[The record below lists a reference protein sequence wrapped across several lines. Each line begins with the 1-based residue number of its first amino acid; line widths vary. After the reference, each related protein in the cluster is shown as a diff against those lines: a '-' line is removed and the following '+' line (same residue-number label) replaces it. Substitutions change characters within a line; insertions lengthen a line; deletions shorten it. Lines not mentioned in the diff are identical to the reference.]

1 MKPYKNIVVC
11 LLAVCF
17 AFALTACNNSESD
30 EFTSLQSFEY
40 HFFPEEYEKEYS
52 EHEKTI
58 TLQTDTDYQFK
69 VDAAG
74 YKLLFIKIPDPDFHN
89 IPHMYYTV
97 SIMKQSYHII
107 LDGKKTAPLLFR
119 FFTSLPASVH
129 YERKGTPQSRAG
141 PLLKNLILYQYFR
154 NLRLTACHD

>member
-1 MKPYKNIVVC
+1 MVS

-58 TLQTDTDYQFK
+58 HL
-69 VDAAG
+69 
-74 YKLLFIKIPDPDFHN
+74 
-89 IPHMYYTV
+89 
-97 SIMKQSYHII
+97 KQIQII
-107 LDGKKTAPLLFR
+107 
-119 FFTSLPASVH
+119 
-129 YERKGTPQSRAG
+129 
-141 PLLKNLILYQYFR
+141 
-154 NLRLTACHD
+154 NLRWMQLVKVEQ

>member
-1 MKPYKNIVVC
+1 MVRKNGMHIPRISRMQPDIN
-11 LLAVCF
+11 F
-17 AFALTACNNSESD
+17 
-30 EFTSLQSFEY
+30 
-40 HFFPEEYEKEYS
+40 
-52 EHEKTI
+52 
-58 TLQTDTDYQFK
+58 
-69 VDAAG
+69 
-74 YKLLFIKIPDPDFHN
+74 FIKIPDPDFHN

-141 PLLKNLILYQYFR
+141 PLLKNIILYQYFR
-154 NLRLTACHD
+154 NLRLTACHDWMQLPRQKQKLYPFSPKIRQRFPDIIHIGASNW

>member
-1 MKPYKNIVVC
+1 MVS

-58 TLQTDTDYQFK
+58 TLEADTDYQFK
-69 VDAAG
+69 VDAACESG
-74 YKLLFIKIPDPDFHN
+74 TIEISLTYENAEETIVVNSSAPCNDKIQLKQHVLQLAL
-89 IPHMYYTV
+89 IPKPKVM
-97 SIMKQSYHII
+97 
-107 LDGKKTAPLLFR
+107 L
-119 FFTSLPASVH
+119 
-129 YERKGTPQSRAG
+129 
-141 PLLKNLILYQYFR
+141 
-154 NLRLTACHD
+154 

>member
-1 MKPYKNIVVC
+1 MVS

-58 TLQTDTDYQFK
+58 TLEADTDYQFK
-69 VDAAG
+69 VDAACESG
-74 YKLLFIKIPDPDFHN
+74 TIEISLTYENAEETIVVNSSAPCYDKIT
-89 IPHMYYTV
+89 IPANT
-97 SIMKQSYHII
+97 
-107 LDGKKTAPLLFR
+107 T
-119 FFTSLPASVH
+119 
-129 YERKGTPQSRAG
+129 E
-141 PLLKNLILYQYFR
+141 
-154 NLRLTACHD
+154 TACFTISVDSETKGNVVVEVLTR